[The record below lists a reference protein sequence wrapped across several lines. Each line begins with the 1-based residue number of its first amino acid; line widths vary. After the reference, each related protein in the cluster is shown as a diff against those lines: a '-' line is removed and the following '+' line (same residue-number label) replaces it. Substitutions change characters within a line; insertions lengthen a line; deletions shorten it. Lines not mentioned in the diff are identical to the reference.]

1 MLYARRFMDQTVA
14 QRLAAPAEP
23 ARPDAVV
30 LFAGGGTGGHIYP
43 GLAIAEHLGAL
54 ARARGITITCRF
66 VCSDRAIDRAILE
79 RERADFEPS
88 PAKPLATRP
97 MGLLRFMR
105 AWGPSVRHARRVIAG
120 ARAAAGR
127 DRVHLVAMGGF
138 VAAPAVQA
146 ARVERCPVTLVNL
159 DAAPGKANRW
169 IARRA
174 DRAFTTFPV
183 AAGFARDWTSIP
195 PIVRAAAV
203 EHRSP
208 AEARA
213 ALGLDPARPTLTI
226 TGGSQGAG
234 SINRLMAALARD
246 QPGALA
252 GWQVLHQTG
261 DDDNGALADAYTR
274 AGVPA
279 RLEKFVPAI
288 GLWWRAAD
296 LAIARAGAGSVAE
309 AWANAVPTLFLPYPW
324 HKDQHQRLN
333 AAPLVAAG
341 AAALATDHI
350 EPAANIREL
359 GPALTHLLQ
368 SPGARQTM
376 AAALGRLG
384 PADGAPRVARSLASF
399 LFP

>member
-1 MLYARRFMDQTVA
+1 MA
-14 QRLAAPAEP
+14 QPAQP
-23 ARPDAVV
+23 SDRPRPDAVV

-43 GLAIAEHLGAL
+43 GLAIAEHLAAL
-54 ARARGITITCRF
+54 ARARGRTLSCRF
-66 VCSDRAIDRAILE
+66 ICSDRAIDRAILE
-79 RERADFEPS
+79 REQAEFEPS

-97 MGLLRFMR
+97 MGLLRFIR
-105 AWGPSVRHARRVIAG
+105 AWGPAVRHARRAIAT
-120 ARAAAGR
+120 ARATAVHR

-138 VAAPAVQA
+138 VAAPAAQA
-146 ARVERCPVTLVNL
+146 ARVERCPITLVNL

-174 DRAFTTFPV
+174 GSAFTTFPV
-183 AAGFARDWTSIP
+183 AAHYAREWRSIP
-195 PIVRAAAV
+195 PIVRSAAV
-203 EHRSP
+203 DPRSP

-213 ALGLDPARPTLTI
+213 ALGLDASRPTLMI

-234 SINRLMAALARD
+234 SINRFLAALARE
-246 QPGALA
+246 QPGTLA

-261 DDDNGALADAYTR
+261 DDDNAALADAYAR

-279 RLEKFVPAI
+279 RVEKFVPGI

-333 AAPLVAAG
+333 AQPLVAAG
-341 AAALATDHI
+341 AAALGTDLI
-350 EPAANIREL
+350 EPAANVREL
-359 GPALTHLLQ
+359 GPALAHLLQ
-368 SPGARQTM
+368 THAARQAM
-376 AAALGRLG
+376 ADALARLG
-384 PADGAPRVARSLASF
+384 PADGAPRVAQSLAPF